1 MCCAGFP
8 GHSPDSHHSSQGGLG
23 LLAIAAA
30 EQREHDARMHDAR
43 MADTLRRSVGTN
55 TAADC
60 TVAAAPSG
68 ALAAAHS
75 SQKGA
80 NTALAAVEG
89 LRNSTCRQ
97 SMTRGEAGVTASLE
111 RVAQETAASFSGAA
125 QALMSSIQAAE
136 QASIDSRA
144 ALANAAEALASS
156 LDRQAE
162 SMHAATK
169 AATSLQASA
178 SAMFKLLQLRQE
190 QPLEQQD

>member
-1 MCCAGFP
+1 M
-8 GHSPDSHHSSQGGLG
+8 
-23 LLAIAAA
+23 AIAAA
-30 EQREHDARMHDAR
+30 EQREHDARMHEAR
-43 MADTLRRSVGTN
+43 MHDTLRRSIGTD
-55 TAADC
+55 TAAHWAA
-60 TVAAAPSG
+60 AAAPSG

-75 SQKGA
+75 AQKGA

-89 LRNSTCRQ
+89 FCNSTCRQ
-97 SMTRGEAGVTASLE
+97 KMTPGGSGVPASELE

-144 ALANAAEALASS
+144 AFSNAAEALASS

-169 AATSLQASA
+169 AAASLQASA
-178 SAMFKLLQLRQE
+178 SAMFKLLQLRQQ
-190 QPLEQQD
+190 QPQEQQD